1 VGSLIITGHSGR
13 DRWRVDA
20 TRERLPPGHQRQSL
34 KRNMSFQ
41 ARHRWVISK
50 LKWALD
56 IESEGFVEESL
67 RDGDNLEQLNT
78 LFKHEGPR
86 RLFFFYQ
93 VREVQNEHGEWG
105 STSSMMELYATNG
118 MHEPLRGR
126 AVWFLRKQG
135 SVDLDLSKT
144 QDGMLTF
151 GTIDGS
157 VLNSVENVMFKCYT
171 PFLETKSQWGKNTS
185 QQTKDFLSGTN
196 RFLKILQSSLK
207 TMTAGLELRKPDER
221 FDLDARSKLS
231 SNDWEMVAHFVELL
245 EDWCKE
251 TEVYLD
257 DNAGRQ
263 WETQDA
269 GPDTEL
275 EYWRRRMQRLTS
287 ITEQLKTKECKTVI
301 GVLSAVTKAN
311 QADMR
316 VDRQRLFGLLRR
328 WRQIDINITEAAN
341 EAKDNVKYLQTLE
354 KFIDPLYNGTPQV
367 VVDALP
373 ALLNSIKMIHTIAR
387 YYNTTERMTGLFM
400 KITNQM
406 ITNCKRHITDDGDL
420 ITEKL
425 WDADPE
431 QMLEK
436 LEGCLHL
443 NEAYQ
448 EQYRITKD
456 KLLTMPKGKQFDFSE
471 TQMFSKF
478 DLFCRR
484 IIKLIDMFSTVHQF
498 KSLASHRLE
507 GMDGLITTFHLI
519 IDEFRNKKHDLLDYH
534 NNKFD
539 RDYVEFNV
547 HIADL
552 EGSLQQFINQS
563 FENITSIEQSLAL
576 LKQFQTILQRESLK
590 NDLDSKFTVI
600 FHNYGLDLT
609 TVQEIY
615 EKYKHNPP
623 IPRNMPPVAGNIMW
637 SRHLLKRIEEPMRR
651 FESNPT
657 VLATKD
663 SRKIIKTYNKVA
675 RTLVAFEY
683 LWYEAWCRSVES
695 AKAGL
700 QATLIIRHPD
710 TKKLYVNFDPEILQ
724 LIREGKCLSRIG
736 IDIPESARIVLLQED
751 KFKGYYNDL
760 SYLLDEYERI
770 IGKMLPVTQKLMQPH
785 VADLDFKLRPGMI
798 TLTWTSMNID
808 AYKHHAI
815 AGMQKM
821 EQLIA
826 NVNDIIENRI
836 SKNLKLVTRTCLVN
850 LPLDKG
856 VALDEFVTMQER
868 HVKVHTAML
877 EAKNRE
883 IESAV
888 DNIIELIRAYDIS
901 PQLDSVSELEV
912 ATLHRHYNNMMYTAL
927 LNSAKNSL
935 NNLKAR
941 ICARAGSGFLFVE
954 RPFFEVDVQLAVPS
968 VRLSPSLDDIQRA
981 VNKGALAV
989 LRVTKSI
996 WEWGQAEVP
1005 DEERIPFFVR
1015 IGEDVEIVKVVL
1027 LLTGAL
1033 FGTRNQVHDYLLR
1046 FREYDWLWKDD
1057 MELAYR
1063 KFMMKKPAIE
1073 DFESELKRFMG
1084 VEADIEAIA
1093 PMHILGALSLNT
1105 KNIKLQLRNECRQ
1118 WKVQYSDKVHHQARE
1133 RMLALQE
1140 YIRKTTNSLAREV
1153 VDLESLRR
1161 IMRVLKEVRERESS
1175 IEMEIGP
1182 ILDMYA
1188 LLEMYLPGGIVDKEE
1203 MDKKSIIRSNWRKL
1217 SDFAEEVSDNLSAIQ
1232 GSFKKTLIQDVRDFK
1247 DDVRSFRQR
1256 YVQNGPGVPG
1266 INAREAVV
1274 RLKRFKDEYEILDR
1288 KREVFAGGE
1297 DLFAIRRTDYS
1308 DLAKTKK
1315 ELSLLS
1321 MLYSLYTDVGDS
1333 LKTYKGYVWAEVTE
1347 RVDAMSETVAAF
1359 EARCKKLPRSLRD
1372 WDAFSDLSQ
1381 QIEDFLN
1388 VLPLIQELSKDSIQ
1402 NRHWAEVMAATG
1414 TTFHVDPNELKLKT
1428 LLDANMLKVKEEI
1441 EEICDSADKQMQIN
1455 VKMIDV
1461 KGKWSVESFGFTE
1474 WKSKKVPVLKGY
1486 GQVIE
1491 DLDESQ
1497 LALQT
1502 MMSMRHVGPFKDKIA
1517 GMLGMLS
1524 DTADTLE
1531 LWIKV
1536 QLLWQSLES
1545 VFTGGDIMKQMPVE
1559 AKKFSKIDKDWAKV
1573 MAKAAETSNVVSCCA
1588 NELLKNQLPIMYAEL
1603 EKCQKALDGYLEQKR
1618 SKFPRFYFCSNSVLL
1633 QVLSRGSD
1641 PQAVQVYYE
1650 KLFDSVD
1657 RVIHDEKK
1665 KNDILELVNTSGVD
1679 EERIHLL
1686 KAVSATGN
1694 IEDWLGKLLSRMQE
1708 TMKDLAEQACED
1720 SMEME
1725 LRQFVDKYP
1734 AQFALL
1740 GVQVNWT
1747 AQCVEALERCRTS
1760 KSSMQDNNKAQL
1772 GILSELSSWTLDDLG
1787 TKMNRRKIETLI
1799 TIQVHQRDVFSELT
1813 KLYKERKV
1821 SSPTDFEWLKQA
1833 RFYFNPDVSDK
1844 LGDGAC
1850 IISICDVDFHYNH
1863 EYLGCKERLVIT
1875 PLTDRAYITLSQA
1888 LGMCLGG
1895 APAGPAG
1902 TGKTETVKDLG
1913 RALGLYVVVTNCTD
1927 NHSYTDMAKIF
1938 KGLCQAGLWGCFD
1951 EFNRI
1956 RLPVLSVVA
1965 QQVLAITNAKRT
1977 STRTFTFP
1985 GDSANI
1991 VMDPMVG
1998 YFITMNPGY
2007 QGRQELPEN
2016 LKVLFRSVSMMVP
2029 DREIII
2035 RVKLCSVGY
2044 SRFSELAKKFRVLYR
2059 LCEEQLSKQRHY
2071 DFGLRNILSVLRT
2084 AGKVKRDNVDQD
2096 EALLMMG
2103 TLRDMNLSKM
2113 VSQDTPLFLSLLADL
2128 FPGMEPPKG
2137 NAGGDELQSALV
2149 DTISMKGLVLHKPWL
2164 AKVQQLYDTYLVR
2177 HGIMLVGP
2185 AGGGKSA
2192 IISTL
2197 SSSLAKINHV
2207 PFKVISMNPKAIQA
2221 DEMFGETDLLSGEW
2235 MDGVFAMMWTKFNQR
2250 TNKFHSWVVC
2260 DGPVDAIWIENLN
2273 TVLDDN
2279 KLLTLANGDRIPMTD
2294 NVKLMFEVE
2303 DLNNA
2308 SPATVSRVGI
2318 IYVSQDDLDWWPYAQ
2333 AWIAKRPET
2342 EQAPLT
2348 QFFLTIVGTGG
2359 EGEGFAFIRTQ
2370 CEEVVNTTR
2379 IGIISGACA
2388 LLDALLNQA
2397 RLSVAPSDMELEIE
2411 RLFLYTMAWTLGGR
2425 LDNDDRERLDQ
2436 YLRSVSQEMPKVEA
2450 KGDTIYD
2457 FFVDPES
2464 ITWQKWQAPEWKY
2477 PSWQGDN
2484 LDFSNLLIPTLD
2496 STRSE
2501 YILARLHDQK
2511 YPSLMVG
2518 EGGTAKTVTA
2528 LMFFEKFDAGNRKL
2542 KKVNFSSATTGGM
2555 FQSSIEGELD
2565 KRGGKTYG
2573 PPNGKQMT
2581 VFLDDLNMPE
2591 VNEWSNQPTLE
2602 CVRQLV
2608 ATNSVCFLDKDK
2620 RGDLKYVEDL
2630 TYVAAANTPA
2640 GGKNDLPNRL
2650 KKLFFIFNMTVP
2662 TTASIDDIYGQ
2673 MLGGRFGQAS
2683 GAVEGV
2689 KGKKGSKK
2697 SSSSVNDAAKK
2708 LTSATI
2714 SLWAWVKKS
2723 FLPTP
2728 AKFFYIFNMRDLS
2741 RIFQGVLRCPTTL
2754 VSNQKYLLQLWHHE
2768 AERVFSD
2775 KLTDIADKNKFKK
2788 QLNEI
2793 TNKSFGSGTS
2803 ENIKVKDEF
2812 PLFVDFLREDEFD
2825 EDGILVTQ
2833 APRVYELGGGVAYIR
2848 PITQKFLTEHNEQKP
2863 SDRMELV
2870 LFDDAL
2876 KHMLRVSRIIGMDRG
2891 NALLVGVGGSGKRS
2905 STKLAAYIARQ
2916 DIFQITLTKSYN
2928 VSSLMEDMR
2937 ELFKVAGQQG
2947 KGITWVFTDG
2957 DIVSE
2962 EFLEYIN
2969 SILMTGEVAGLFPK
2983 DELNLMV
2990 ADLRASFAK
2999 ERPDSADNTENLV
3012 KYFVDVVRKNL
3023 HMVLCMSPMNPNFAE
3038 RARKF
3043 PGLINGTTIDF
3054 FLPWPKEAL
3063 VGVASGFISNFSE
3076 LECDEKTLKQLTE
3089 HMGTT
3094 HSTVVET
3101 CADYFQKMRRHV
3113 HQTPKAFLSYLA
3125 LYKSIYTKKLETVKT
3140 KESRVKLGLDKLLK
3154 GAADVEK
3161 MKVEL
3166 AAQEEVLKES
3176 DKECSAMLG
3185 TLQVSSL
3192 EAKKESEAVGLI
3204 RDSCEAESKTIEEEK
3219 KACQI
3224 DLDKAQPFLD
3234 EAERAVNSIKPAD
3247 LNELKKLPKPSDIIK
3262 LVFDCVS
3269 ILRMQPMA
3277 KVEKA
3282 PVTMGVG
3289 KDKET
3294 FMFLQNSYTII
3305 KAGMLTDANFL
3316 KSLFYFSQHE
3326 KDNMNEETME
3336 LLAPYLELEA
3346 FLPSVARNAS
3356 QAAEGLCSWVRAM
3369 SMYNHA
3375 SKVVKPK
3382 LESLAIASSK
3392 LDHANKE
3399 LAKATGRLDKC
3410 KAKLDALQQQFENKM
3425 AEKQAIEDNATK
3437 TRKKME
3443 MATQLIEGLSGERQR
3458 WKDDSKKFA
3467 DEIRRLVGDS
3477 ASASAFLSYC
3487 GPFNQPFRDM
3497 IVKGKV
3503 SMDLHKRSIPST
3515 EALNLKTF
3523 LVDQGMVG
3531 EWNVQGLPTDS
3542 LSIDNGVLVTQ
3553 ATRFPLLIDPQGQGI
3568 DWIMRREEDRMPSFG
3583 ATTLANPRLKDQIE
3597 QTLSEGQA
3605 LIITGLDEDLDPMLD
3620 PILEKH
3626 IVKKAR
3632 SLYISVGDK
3641 LCEYDPA
3648 FKMYL
3653 STRLP
3658 NPHFSPEIQARATV
3672 VDFTVTLLGLE
3683 EQLLGRVIKKEQQI
3697 LEDQLNEVLASVA
3710 SNTKALLL
3718 LDEQLLQRLTANKG
3732 NLLDDVELIEVLGET
3747 KKKSMEVNKKLVAAK
3762 ETKIAINEK
3771 REQYRAVATRASVL
3785 YFSVVDMSAVNNMY
3799 LTSLTQFIEIF
3810 NKSMDTSEKSSLSS
3824 KRVTNIIETMTYDV
3838 YRYMNRCMYGQDR
3851 LGYILAS
3858 ACKML
3863 VTAKVLAQNEIMIL
3877 LKGGAALDA
3886 ATTKPRPFEWI
3897 ETNTWLNVVNLSEE
3911 CPFFASL
3918 CDDMTRNEAQ
3928 WRHWCEENEP
3938 ERLDPPDIGARFSSE
3953 GHSRGSFLRLLL
3965 VRSVRPDRFILAALD
3980 FVRKLDEIEVK
3991 GSSTK
3996 LPALGPKYVDPQT
4009 DTMEEVFASTTWS
4022 SPVIFLLSAG
4032 SDPTE
4037 DVYAFARKQK
4047 TSVGTVSLGE
4057 GQEPYALKA
4066 ISSASVGGTWVLLQN
4081 CHLGLDFV
4089 NTLEDVLVRLKKADG
4104 NTNDA
4109 FRLFLTTEPHPAFP
4123 IGLLQC
4129 SMKVTNEPP
4138 AGLRAGML
4146 HNYSA
4151 FVDQEKLERV
4161 DTPQWRALLFGLCF
4175 LHSIIMERRKFGA
4188 LGWCI
4193 PYEFNASDLGACS
4206 TFLEKHLYSQQIS
4219 WPTLQYIVSE
4229 VQYGGKIT
4237 DDMDRRLFS
4246 TYAEAWLTPS
4256 TLAPNFTFNPSTI
4269 VGKMPKDFVYSIP
4282 DGMEIDIYRQY
4293 LSTYPEVDSPEIFGL
4308 HPNADMTYRT
4318 KEVNELL
4325 DTLLETQPKS
4335 ATAGEGGKTREEVV
4349 MEKAKELLDKL
4360 PSAYVPDV
4368 YTTQI
4373 KKLGGLD
4380 IPLNVFLFQEVQ
4392 RLQIIISIV
4401 RQTLSVLMQ
4410 AIRGEV
4416 VMTARLL
4423 ESMNAIFD
4431 ARVPPTWVCTPS
4443 GNELSWLSPNLGV
4456 WFGSLID
4463 RNGQLS
4469 EWLSKGRP
4477 SSFSITCFFNP
4488 QGFLT
4493 AMKQEVTRAHVAD
4506 RWSLDDVVLHTE
4518 VTEFA
4523 GSTNVKKA
4531 PSEGV
4536 YIHGLFLD
4544 GCSWNKQDNTV
4555 VESEPKK
4562 LFAAL
4567 PVLYVTAVTASQ
4579 KKGSSG
4585 EYGPYGPYCC
4595 PLYKYPR
4602 RTDLHLICIVE
4613 IPTREF
4619 RPQHWQLRGAALLC
4633 STE

>member
-1 VGSLIITGHSGR
+1 
-13 DRWRVDA
+13 
-20 TRERLPPGHQRQSL
+20 
-34 KRNMSFQ
+34 
-41 ARHRWVISK
+41 
-50 LKWALD
+50 
-56 IESEGFVEESL
+56 
-67 RDGDNLEQLNT
+67 
-78 LFKHEGPR
+78 
-86 RLFFFYQ
+86 
-93 VREVQNEHGEWG
+93 
-105 STSSMMELYATNG
+105 
-118 MHEPLRGR
+118 
-126 AVWFLRKQG
+126 
-135 SVDLDLSKT
+135 
-144 QDGMLTF
+144 
-151 GTIDGS
+151 
-157 VLNSVENVMFKCYT
+157 
-171 PFLETKSQWGKNTS
+171 
-185 QQTKDFLSGTN
+185 
-196 RFLKILQSSLK
+196 
-207 TMTAGLELRKPDER
+207 
-221 FDLDARSKLS
+221 
-231 SNDWEMVAHFVELL
+231 
-245 EDWCKE
+245 
-251 TEVYLD
+251 
-257 DNAGRQ
+257 
-263 WETQDA
+263 
-269 GPDTEL
+269 
-275 EYWRRRMQRLTS
+275 
-287 ITEQLKTKECKTVI
+287 
-301 GVLSAVTKAN
+301 
-311 QADMR
+311 
-316 VDRQRLFGLLRR
+316 
-328 WRQIDINITEAAN
+328 
-341 EAKDNVKYLQTLE
+341 
-354 KFIDPLYNGTPQV
+354 
-367 VVDALP
+367 
-373 ALLNSIKMIHTIAR
+373 
-387 YYNTTERMTGLFM
+387 
-400 KITNQM
+400 
-406 ITNCKRHITDDGDL
+406 
-420 ITEKL
+420 
-425 WDADPE
+425 
-431 QMLEK
+431 
-436 LEGCLHL
+436 
-443 NEAYQ
+443 
-448 EQYRITKD
+448 
-456 KLLTMPKGKQFDFSE
+456 
-471 TQMFSKF
+471 
-478 DLFCRR
+478 
-484 IIKLIDMFSTVHQF
+484 
-498 KSLASHRLE
+498 
-507 GMDGLITTFHLI
+507 
-519 IDEFRNKKHDLLDYH
+519 
-534 NNKFD
+534 
-539 RDYVEFNV
+539 
-547 HIADL
+547 
-552 EGSLQQFINQS
+552 
-563 FENITSIEQSLAL
+563 
-576 LKQFQTILQRESLK
+576 
-590 NDLDSKFTVI
+590 
-600 FHNYGLDLT
+600 
-609 TVQEIY
+609 
-615 EKYKHNPP
+615 
-623 IPRNMPPVAGNIMW
+623 
-637 SRHLLKRIEEPMRR
+637 
-651 FESNPT
+651 
-657 VLATKD
+657 
-663 SRKIIKTYNKVA
+663 
-675 RTLVAFEY
+675 
-683 LWYEAWCRSVES
+683 
-695 AKAGL
+695 
-700 QATLIIRHPD
+700 
-710 TKKLYVNFDPEILQ
+710 
-724 LIREGKCLSRIG
+724 
-736 IDIPESARIVLLQED
+736 
-751 KFKGYYNDL
+751 
-760 SYLLDEYERI
+760 
-770 IGKMLPVTQKLMQPH
+770 
-785 VADLDFKLRPGMI
+785 
-798 TLTWTSMNID
+798 MNID
-808 AYKHHAI
+808 AYKHHAM
-815 AGMQKM
+815 AGMQKL
-821 EQLIA
+821 EQLIS
-826 NVNDIIENRI
+826 NCNDIIDNRI
-836 SKNLKLVTRTCLVN
+836 SKNLKLVTRTGLVN
-850 LPLDKG
+850 LPKDKG
-856 VALDEFVTMQER
+856 VALDEFVTMQES
-868 HVKVHTAML
+868 HVKLHTTVL

-883 IESAV
+883 IEAAV
-888 DNIIELIRAYDIS
+888 ENIIELVRGYEIS
-901 PQLDSVSELEV
+901 PQLEPVSELEI

-935 NNLKAR
+935 FELKSR
-941 ICARAGSGFLFVE
+941 ICSRAGSGFLFVE

-1005 DEERIPFFVR
+1005 IEERMPFFLR

-1033 FGTRNQVHDYLLR
+1033 HGTRNQVHDYLLR

-1057 MELAYR
+1057 MELEYR
-1063 KFMMKKPAIE
+1063 KFMIKKPAIE
-1073 DFESELKRFMG
+1073 DFENELKRFMG
-1084 VEADIEAIA
+1084 VEDDIEGIA
-1093 PMHILGALSLNT
+1093 PMHVIGALSLNT

-1133 RMLALQE
+1133 KMLALQE
-1140 YIRKTTNSLAREV
+1140 YVRQTTNNLSREV
-1153 VDLESLRR
+1153 IDLESLRR
-1161 IMRVLKEVRERESS
+1161 VMNVLKEVRERESS

-1182 ILDMYA
+1182 ILDMYS
-1188 LLEMYLPGGIVDKEE
+1188 LLEMYLPGGVVDKEE
-1203 MDKKSIIRSNWRKL
+1203 MDKKSVIRSNWRKL

-1232 GSFKKTLIQDVRDFK
+1232 GSFKKTLIQDVRDFQ

-1256 YVQNGPGVPG
+1256 YVQYGPGVPG
-1266 INAREAVV
+1266 INAKEAVV

-1288 KREVFAGGE
+1288 KREVFGGGE

-1308 DLAKTKK
+1308 ELVKTKK
-1315 ELSLLS
+1315 ELGLLS
-1321 MLYSLYTDVGDS
+1321 MLYSLYSDVGEAMT
-1333 LKTYKGYVWAEVTE
+1333 TYKNYVWAQVTE
-1347 RVDAMSETVAAF
+1347 QVEQMSETVAIF
-1359 EARCKKLPRSLRD
+1359 DTRCRKLPRSLRD
-1372 WDAFSDLSQ
+1372 WEAYSDLSQ
-1381 QIEDFLN
+1381 QISDFLE
-1388 VLPLIQELSKDSIQ
+1388 VLPLLQELSKDSIQ
-1402 NRHWAEVMAATG
+1402 NRHWSEVMAATG

-1428 LLDANMLKVKEEI
+1428 LLDANMLTVKEEI
-1441 EEICDSADKQMQIN
+1441 EEICDSADKQMQISI
-1455 VKMIDV
+1455 KMVDV
-1461 KGKWSVESFGFTE
+1461 KGKWAIAAFEFME
-1474 WKSKKVPVLKGY
+1474 WKTKKVPVLKGY

-1502 MMSMRHVGPFKDKIA
+1502 MMSMRHVGPFREKIA
-1517 GMLGMLS
+1517 GLLSMLS

-1559 AKKFSKIDKDWAKV
+1559 AKKFAKIDKDWAKV
-1573 MAKAAETSNVVSCCA
+1573 MAKSAETSNVVACCA

-1618 SKFPRFYFCSNSVLL
+1618 SIFPRFYFVSNSVLL
-1633 QVLSRGSD
+1633 QILSRGSD
-1641 PQAVQVYYE
+1641 PQAIQVYYE
-1650 KLFDSVD
+1650 KLFDSVS
-1657 RVIHDEKK
+1657 RVVHDEKK
-1665 KNDILELVNTSGVD
+1665 KNDIIELVNASGAD
-1679 EERIHLL
+1679 EECIKLV
-1686 KAVSATGN
+1686 KSVSATGN
-1694 IEDWLGKLLSRMQE
+1694 IEDWLRKLLGVMQI
-1708 TMKDLAEQACED
+1708 TMKDLAELSCDD

-1725 LRQFVDKYP
+1725 LKEFVDKYP

-1740 GVQVNWT
+1740 GIQVNWT
-1747 AQCVEALERCRTS
+1747 AQCIEALDKCRTS
-1760 KSSMQDNNKAQL
+1760 KTAMQDNNKAQL
-1772 GILSELSSWTLDDLG
+1772 AVLSELSSWTLGDLG

-1799 TIQVHQRDVFSELT
+1799 TIQVHQRDVFADLT

-1821 SSPTDFEWLKQA
+1821 SSASDFEWLKQA
-1833 RFYFNPDVSDK
+1833 RFYYNPDANDK
-1844 LGDGAC
+1844 LGEGAC
-1850 IISICDVDFHYNH
+1850 IISICDVDFQYNH

-1927 NHSYTDMAKIF
+1927 NHSYTDCAKIF

-1977 STRTFTFP
+1977 STTTFTFP
-1985 GDSANI
+1985 GDASNI
-1991 VMDPMVG
+1991 EMDPIVG

-2016 LKVLFRSVSMMVP
+2016 LKVLFRSVAMMVP

-2084 AGKVKRDNVDQD
+2084 AGKVKRDNVDKD

-2128 FPGMEPPKG
+2128 FPGMEPPAG
-2137 NAGGDELQSALV
+2137 NAGGVELQNALSSTV
-2149 DTISMKGLVLHKPWL
+2149 ESKGLILHKPWL

-2185 AGGGKSA
+2185 AGGGKST
-2192 IISTL
+2192 IIGTL
-2197 SSSLAKINHV
+2197 ANALSKVKGV

-2221 DEMFGETDLLSGEW
+2221 DEMFGETDQLSGEW
-2235 MDGVFAMMWTKFNQR
+2235 MDGVFAMMWGKSNQR
-2250 TNKFHSWVVC
+2250 TNKFHSWIVC

-2303 DLNNA
+2303 NLNNA

-2318 IYVSQDDLDWWPYAQ
+2318 IYVSREDLDWLPYAQ

-2342 EQAPLT
+2342 EQACLT
-2348 QFFLTIVGTGG
+2348 QFFMTIVGSDGN
-2359 EGEGFAFIRTQ
+2359 EGAGFAFVRTQ
-2370 CEEVVNTTR
+2370 CEEVVKTSR
-2379 IGIISGACA
+2379 VSVIAGACA
-2388 LLDALLNQA
+2388 LLGALLDKSN
-2397 RLSVAPSDMELEIE
+2397 LSIAPSDLELEVE
-2411 RLFLYTMAWTLGGR
+2411 RLFLYTMAWSVGGR
-2425 LDNDDRERLDQ
+2425 LDIDDRERFDQ
-2436 YLRSVSQEMPKVEA
+2436 YLRSVSEEMPKA
-2450 KGDTIYD
+2450 TDKGETVYD

-2464 ITWQKWQAPEWKY
+2464 ITWQKWSAPSWKY
-2477 PSWQGDN
+2477 PSWQGDE
-2484 LDFSNLLIPTLD
+2484 LDFCNLLIPTLD
-2496 STRSE
+2496 SSRSE
-2501 YILARLHDQK
+2501 YIISHLHAQK

-2528 LMFFEKFDAGNRKL
+2528 LMFFDKFDSETRQL
-2542 KKVNFSSATTGGM
+2542 KKINFSSATTGGM
-2555 FQSSIEGELD
+2555 FQGSIEGELD

-2581 VFLDDLNMPE
+2581 VFLDDMNMPE
-2591 VNEWSNQPTLE
+2591 VNEWGNQPTLE

-2608 ATNSVCFLDKDK
+2608 ADNSVCFLDKDK
-2620 RGDLKYVEDL
+2620 RGDLKFVEDL
-2630 TYVAAANTPA
+2630 TYVAAANTPS

-2650 KKLFFIFNMTVP
+2650 KQLFFIFNMTIP
-2662 TTASIDDIYGQ
+2662 TMSSVDDIYGQ
-2673 MLGGRFGQAS
+2673 MLGGRFGAS
-2683 GAVEGV
+2683 PVASKSE
-2689 KGKKGSKK
+2689 KGKGKGKAKKSKGSAGIRE
-2697 SSSSVNDAAKK
+2697 SAKK
-2708 LTSATI
+2708 LTGATI
-2714 SLWAWVKKS
+2714 ALWTWVKS
-2723 FLPTP
+2723 NFLPTP
-2728 AKFFYIFNMRDLS
+2728 ANFFYIFNMRDLS
-2741 RIFQGVLRCPTTL
+2741 RVFQGILRVPRQ
-2754 VSNQKYLLQLWHHE
+2754 VISSEKMLLQLWHHE

-2775 KLTDIADKNKFKK
+2775 KLTGINDKKKFMKE
-2788 QLNEI
+2788 LNAI
-2793 TNKSFGSGTS
+2793 TNKNFGNGTAD
-2803 ENIKVKDEF
+2803 NIKVKDEY
-2812 PLFVDFLREDEFD
+2812 PLFVDFLREDEYD
-2825 EDGILVTQ
+2825 EDGILINE
-2833 APRVYELGGGVAYIR
+2833 APRVYEHGGRLSDVR
-2848 PITQKFLTEHNEQKP
+2848 PIAQMFLANHNEDKP
-2863 SDRMELV
+2863 SERMELV

-2876 KHMLRVSRIIGMDRG
+2876 RHILRVSRIIGMDRG

-2916 DIFQITLTKSYN
+2916 HIFQISLTKSYN
-2928 VSSLMEDMR
+2928 VASLLEDTR
-2937 ELFKVAGQQG
+2937 ELFKIAGQQG
-2947 KGITWVFTDG
+2947 RGVTWIFTDG
-2957 DIVSE
+2957 DIVTE
-2962 EFLEYIN
+2962 DFLEYIN

-2999 ERPDSADNTENLV
+2999 ERPGMNDNTENLV

-3023 HMVLCMSPMNPNFAE
+3023 HLVLCMSPMNPNFAE

-3054 FLPWPKEAL
+3054 FLAWPKEAL
-3063 VGVASGFISNFSE
+3063 VGVADGFISSFSSI
-3076 LECDEKTLKQLTE
+3076 ECDKNVLQQLTE
-3089 HMGTT
+3089 HMGAT

-3101 CADYFQKMRRHV
+3101 CGDYFQKMRRHV
-3113 HQTPKAFLSYLA
+3113 HQTPKAFLSYLT
-3125 LYKSIYTKKLETVKT
+3125 LYKNIYSKKLELVKT

-3219 KACQI
+3219 KACQA

-3282 PVTMGVG
+3282 PVTMGIG

-3305 KAGMLTDANFL
+3305 KAGMLTDAHFL

-3336 LLAPYLELEA
+3336 LIAPYLELES

-3369 SMYNHA
+3369 SMYHHA

-3399 LAKATGRLDKC
+3399 LAIASGRLDKC
-3410 KAKLDALQQQFENKM
+3410 KAKLDALQAQFESKM
-3425 AEKQAIEDNATK
+3425 AEKQAIEDNANK
-3437 TRKKME
+3437 TRRKME

-3458 WKDDSKKFA
+3458 WKEDSKKFA
-3467 DEIRRLVGDS
+3467 DEIMRLVGDC

-3487 GPFNQPFRDM
+3487 GPFNQAFRDM

-3503 SMDLHKRSIPST
+3503 SMDLHKRSIPAT
-3515 EALNLKTF
+3515 ESLNLQSF

-3531 EWNVQGLPTDS
+3531 EWNVQGLPTDP

-3553 ATRFPLLIDPQGQGI
+3553 ATRYPLLVDPQGQGL
-3568 DWIMRREEDRMPSFG
+3568 DWILRREADNMPAFG
-3583 ATTLANPRLKDQIE
+3583 ATTLTNPRLRDQIE

-3605 LIITGLDEDLDPMLD
+3605 LIITGIEEEVDPMLD

-3626 IVKKAR
+3626 VIKKAR
-3632 SLYISVGDK
+3632 SLYITVGDK
-3641 LCEYDPA
+3641 MCEYDEA
-3648 FKMYL
+3648 FMLYL
-3653 STRLP
+3653 TTRLP

-3672 VDFTVTLLGLE
+3672 VDFTVTVLGLE

-3710 SNTKALLL
+3710 SNTKALLV
-3718 LDEQLLQRLTANKG
+3718 LDEQLLQRLTENKG

-3747 KKKSMEVNKKLVAAK
+3747 KKKATEVNKKLIAAQ

-3799 LTSLTQFIEIF
+3799 LTSLTQFIGIF
-3810 NKSMDTSEKSSLSS
+3810 KRSMDTAEKASLSS
-3824 KRVTNIIETMTYDV
+3824 KRVTNIVETLTYDT

-3851 LGYILAS
+3851 LAYILVS
-3858 ACKML
+3858 SCKML
-3863 VTAKVLAQNEIMIL
+3863 VTASVLGQNEVMTL

-3886 ATTKPRPFEWI
+3886 ATTKPKPFDWLD
-3897 ETNTWLNVVNLSEE
+3897 TNIWLNVVNLSEE
-3911 CPFFASL
+3911 CPFFHSL
-3918 CDDMTRNEAQ
+3918 CDDMTRSEAQ
-3928 WRHWCEENEP
+3928 WRRWWEENEP
-3938 ERLDPPDIGARFSSE
+3938 EKMDPPDVSARFASE
-3953 GHSRGSFLRLLL
+3953 GHARGLFLKLLL
-3965 VRSVRPDRFILAALD
+3965 IRSLRPDRFILAALD
-3980 FVRKLDEIEVK
+3980 FVRELEEIEVK

-3996 LPALGPKYVDPQT
+3996 LPALGPRYVDAQT
-4009 DTMEEVFASTTWS
+4009 DTMEEVFASTEWS

-4047 TSVGTVSLGE
+4047 TTVTTVSLGE

-4089 NTLEDVLVRLKKADG
+4089 MTLEDVLTKLKKTDG
-4104 NTNDA
+4104 NTNEA
-4109 FRLFLTTEPHPAFP
+4109 FRLFLTSEPHPQFP

-4161 DTPQWRALLFGLCF
+4161 DTPQWRALLFSLCF

-4193 PYEFNASDLGACS
+4193 PYEFNSSDLGACA

-4237 DDMDRRLFS
+4237 DDMDRRMFK
-4246 TYAEAWLTPS
+4246 TYTETWLTPS
-4256 TLAPNFTFNPSTI
+4256 TLAPNFTFNPSTM
-4269 VGKMPKDFVYSIP
+4269 VGKIPKDFVYSIP

-4318 KEVNELL
+4318 KEVTELL

-4335 ATAGEGGKTREEVV
+4335 AVGGEGGKTREQLV

-4360 PSAYVPDV
+4360 PSAYVQDAYV
-4368 YTTQI
+4368 NQI
-4373 KKLGGLD
+4373 NKLGGLD

-4392 RLQIIISIV
+4392 RLQVVISIV
-4401 RQTLSVLMQ
+4401 RLTLSVLMQ

-4416 VMTARLL
+4416 VMTARLMD
-4423 ESMNAIFD
+4423 SMNALFD
-4431 ARVPPTWVCTPS
+4431 ARVPPSWVSSAS
-4443 GNELSWLSPNLGV
+4443 GNEISWLSPNLGV
-4456 WFGSLID
+4456 WFGNLIE
-4463 RNGQLS
+4463 RNEQLS
-4469 EWLSKGRP
+4469 SWLSKGSP
-4477 SSFSITCFFNP
+4477 TSFSITAFFNP

-4493 AMKQEVTRAHVAD
+4493 AMKQEVTRAHLND
-4506 RWSLDDVVLHTE
+4506 RWSLDDVLLHTE
-4518 VTEFA
+4518 VTEFTGKA
-4523 GSTNVKKA
+4523 NVKKS
-4531 PSEGV
+4531 PQEGV
-4536 YIHGLFLD
+4536 YVYGLFLD
-4544 GCSWNKQDNTV
+4544 GCAWSKQDNSL
-4555 VESEPKK
+4555 VESDPKK
-4562 LFAAL
+4562 LFSPL
-4567 PVLYVTAVTASQ
+4567 PVLYITAVTSNQ
-4579 KKGSSG
+4579 KRGSSG
-4585 EYGPYGPYCC
+4585 EYGPYGAYSC

-4602 RTDLHLICIVE
+4602 RTDLHLICVVDL
-4613 IPTREF
+4613 PTREA
-4619 RPQHWQLRGAALLC
+4619 RPQHWELRGAALLC
-4633 STE
+4633 SMD

>member
-1 VGSLIITGHSGR
+1 MI
-13 DRWRVDA
+13 
-20 TRERLPPGHQRQSL
+20 
-34 KRNMSFQ
+34 
-41 ARHRWVISK
+41 
-50 LKWALD
+50 
-56 IESEGFVEESL
+56 
-67 RDGDNLEQLNT
+67 
-78 LFKHEGPR
+78 
-86 RLFFFYQ
+86 
-93 VREVQNEHGEWG
+93 
-105 STSSMMELYATNG
+105 
-118 MHEPLRGR
+118 
-126 AVWFLRKQG
+126 
-135 SVDLDLSKT
+135 
-144 QDGMLTF
+144 
-151 GTIDGS
+151 
-157 VLNSVENVMFKCYT
+157 
-171 PFLETKSQWGKNTS
+171 
-185 QQTKDFLSGTN
+185 
-196 RFLKILQSSLK
+196 
-207 TMTAGLELRKPDER
+207 
-221 FDLDARSKLS
+221 
-231 SNDWEMVAHFVELL
+231 AHFVDLL
-245 EDWCKE
+245 EDWCRD
-251 TEVYLD
+251 TEKYLD

-269 GPDTEL
+269 GPGTEL

-311 QADMR
+311 NAEMR

-354 KFIDPLYNGTPQV
+354 KFIDPLYNGTPQT

-406 ITNCKRHITDDGDL
+406 ITNCRRHITNEGE
-420 ITEKL
+420 IISEKL
-425 WDADPE
+425 WDSDPE
-431 QMLEK
+431 SMLEK
-436 LEGCLHL
+436 LESCLHL

-484 IIKLIDMFSTVHQF
+484 VIKLIDMFSTIHQF
-498 KSLASHRLE
+498 KSLGSHKLE
-507 GMDGLITTFHLI
+507 GMEGLISTFHGI
-519 IDEFRNKKHDLLDYH
+519 IDEFKGKRHDLLDYH

-547 HIADL
+547 HISDL

-590 NDLDSKFTVI
+590 NDLDGKFTVI

-700 QATLIIRHPD
+700 QATLIIRHPE

-724 LIREGKCLSRIG
+724 LIREAKCLSRIG
-736 IDIPESARIVLLQED
+736 IDIPESAKIVLLQED

-760 SYLLDEYERI
+760 AYLLEEYERI
-770 IGKMLPVTQKLMQPH
+770 VSKILPVMKVLLQPH

-808 AYKHHAI
+808 AYKHHAMQ
-815 AGMQKM
+815 GMQKL
-821 EQLIA
+821 EQLIL
-826 NVNDIIENRI
+826 NLNDIIDNRI
-836 SKNLKLVTRTCLVN
+836 SKNLKLVTRTVLVE
-850 LPLDKG
+850 LPRDKG
-856 VALDEFVTMQER
+856 VALDEFVVMQEK
-868 HVKVHTAML
+868 HVKKHTTIL

-883 IESAV
+883 VETAV
-888 DNIIELIRAYDIS
+888 DNIIELVRNYTIAK
-901 PQLDSVSELEV
+901 QLEPVSELEI
-912 ATLHRHYNNMMYTAL
+912 AKLHRHYNNMMYTAL

-935 NNLKAR
+935 SELKKR
-941 ICARAGSGFLFVE
+941 ICSRAGSGFLFVE

-1005 DEERIPFFVR
+1005 ENERMPFFVR

-1033 FGTRNQVHDYLLR
+1033 FGTRNQVHDYLIR

-1063 KFMMKKPAIE
+1063 KFMLKKPAIE

-1084 VEADIEAIA
+1084 VEADIEAVA
-1093 PMHILGALSLNT
+1093 PMHVIGALSLNT

-1118 WKVQYSDKVHHQARE
+1118 WKVQYSDKVHQQAKE
-1133 RMLALQE
+1133 QMLALQE
-1140 YIRKTTNSLAREV
+1140 YIRKTTNSLARDV
-1153 VDLESLRR
+1153 VDLESLRFV
-1161 IMRVLKEVRERESS
+1161 MNVLKEVRERESS
-1175 IEMEIGP
+1175 IELEIGP
-1182 ILDMYA
+1182 ILDMYG

-1203 MDKKSIIRSNWRKL
+1203 MDQKSVIRSNWRKL
-1217 SDFAEEVSDNLSAIQ
+1217 SDYAEEISDTLSSIQ
-1232 GSFKKTLIQDVRDFK
+1232 GNFKKTLIADVRDFT

-1256 YVQNGPGVPG
+1256 YVQYGPGVPG
-1266 INAREAVV
+1266 INAKEAVV
-1274 RLKRFKDEYEILDR
+1274 RLKRFKDEYEILER
-1288 KREVFAGGE
+1288 KREVYAGGE

-1308 DLAKTKK
+1308 ELTKTKK
-1315 ELSLLS
+1315 ELGLLTL
-1321 MLYSLYTDVGDS
+1321 LYSLYTEVGNS
-1333 LKTYKGYVWAEVTE
+1333 MTEYNGYVWNEVTE
-1347 RVDAMSETVAAF
+1347 RIEGMSEAVSAYDM
-1359 EARCKKLPRSLRD
+1359 RCRKLPRSLRD
-1372 WDAFSDLSQ
+1372 WDAYTDLSER
-1381 QIEDFLN
+1381 ISNFLE
-1388 VLPLIQELSKDSIQ
+1388 VLPLLQELSKDSIQ
-1402 NRHWAEVMAATG
+1402 NRHWQEVMAATG

-1428 LLDANMLKVKEEI
+1428 LLDANILGVKEDI
-1441 EEICDSADKQMQIN
+1441 EEICDGADKQMQIN

-1461 KGKWSVESFGFTE
+1461 KGKWATDSFHFQE
-1474 WKSKKVPVLKGY
+1474 WKNKKVPLLKGY

-1502 MMSMRHVGPFKDKIA
+1502 MLSMRHVGPFKEKITL
-1517 GMLGMLS
+1517 MLSMLS

-1559 AKKFSKIDKDWAKV
+1559 AKKFAKIDKDWSKV
-1573 MAKAAETSNVVSCCA
+1573 MDKAAETHNVVNCCA

-1618 SKFPRFYFCSNSVLL
+1618 SKFPRFYFVSNSVLL
-1633 QVLSRGSD
+1633 QILSRGSD
-1641 PQAVQVYYE
+1641 PQAVQIYYE
-1650 KLFDSVD
+1650 KLFDSVN
-1657 RVIHDEKK
+1657 RVIHDGKK
-1665 KNDILELVNTSGVD
+1665 KSDIVKLVNSNGND
-1679 EERIHLL
+1679 EEVIALL
-1686 KAVSATGN
+1686 KPVVTSGN
-1694 IEDWLGKLLSRMQE
+1694 IEDWLSKLLSSMQV
-1708 TMKDLAEQACED
+1708 TMKDIAENACDENLED
-1720 SMEME
+1720 ME
-1725 LRQFVDKYP
+1725 LRTFVDKYP

-1740 GVQVNWT
+1740 GIQVNWT
-1747 AQCVEALERCRTS
+1747 LQCTEALEKCRTS
-1760 KSSMQDNNKAQL
+1760 KNAMQDNNKEQL
-1772 GILSELSSWTLDDLG
+1772 SILTELSSWTLGDLG
-1787 TKMNRRKIETLI
+1787 TKMNRKKIETLI
-1799 TIQVHQRDVFSELT
+1799 TIQVHQRDVFADLT
-1813 KLYKERKV
+1813 RLYKERKV
-1821 SSPTDFEWLKQA
+1821 SSANDFEWLKQA
-1833 RFYFNPDVSDK
+1833 RFYFYPDTASDK
-1844 LGDGAC
+1844 LGEGA
-1850 IISICDVDFHYNH
+1850 ITISICDVDFNYNH

-1927 NHSYTDMAKIF
+1927 NHSYMDMAKIF

-1956 RLPVLSVVA
+1956 RLPTLSVVA

-1977 STRTFTFP
+1977 SNTKFAFP
-1985 GDSANI
+1985 GDASNI
-1991 VMDPMVG
+1991 EMDPIVG

-2016 LKVLFRSVSMMVP
+2016 LKVLFRSVAMMVP

-2035 RVKLCSVGY
+2035 RVKLCAVGY

-2084 AGKVKRDNVDQD
+2084 AGKVKRDNVDKD

-2128 FPGMEPPKG
+2128 FPGMEPPAG
-2137 NAGGDELQSALV
+2137 SAGGKELKDAIETTVNKSGFIMHA
-2149 DTISMKGLVLHKPWL
+2149 PWL
-2164 AKVQQLYDTYLVR
+2164 QKVQQLYDTYLVR

-2197 SSSLAKINHV
+2197 SKSLSSIQGF
-2207 PFKVISMNPKAIQA
+2207 PFKIVSMNPKAINA
-2221 DEMFGETDLLSGEW
+2221 DEMFGETDQLSGEW
-2235 MDGVFAMMWTKFNQR
+2235 MDGVFAMMWSKSNQR
-2250 TNKFHSWVVC
+2250 TNKFHTWIVC

-2303 DLNNA
+2303 NLNNA

-2318 IYVSQDDLDWWPYAQ
+2318 IYVSDTDLDWWPYAQ
-2333 AWIAKRPET
+2333 AWIKKRPET
-2342 EQAPLT
+2342 EQAALV
-2348 QFFLTIVGTGG
+2348 QFFMSIIGG
-2359 EGEGFAFIRTQ
+2359 PGQATDAEGAAFAFIRTK
-2370 CEEVVNTTR
+2370 CEEVVKTTR
-2379 IGIISGACA
+2379 ISIIAGCCA
-2388 LLDALLNQA
+2388 LLGALLDNA
-2397 RLSVAPSDMELEIE
+2397 NLSISPSDLEQEVE
-2411 RLFLYTMAWTLGGR
+2411 RLFLYSLTWSVGGR
-2425 LDNDDRERLDQ
+2425 LDIDDRVKWDA
-2436 YLRSVSQEMPKVEA
+2436 YLRTVSNEMPKPEG
-2450 KGDTIYD
+2450 KGKDSPTIYD
-2457 FFVDPES
+2457 YFVDRES
-2464 ITWQKWQAPEWKY
+2464 ITWSRWSAPEWKY
-2477 PSWQGDN
+2477 PTWQGDS

-2501 YILARLHDQK
+2501 FILNHLHNKK
-2511 YPSLMVG
+2511 YPTLMIG
-2518 EGGTAKTVTA
+2518 EAGTAKTVTA
-2528 LMFFEKFDAGNRKL
+2528 LMFFEKFDAEKRKL
-2542 KKVNFSSATTGGM
+2542 KKMNFSSATTGGM

-2565 KRGGKTYG
+2565 KRGGKTFG
-2573 PPNGKQMT
+2573 PPNGKLMT

-2591 VNEWSNQPTLE
+2591 VNEWGDQPTLE
-2602 CVRQLV
+2602 CVRQIV
-2608 ATNSVCFLDKDK
+2608 ATNTVCFLDKDK
-2620 RGDLKYVEDL
+2620 RGDLKNVEDL
-2630 TYVAAANTPA
+2630 TFVAAANNPA
-2640 GGKNDLPNRL
+2640 GGKNDLPSRL
-2650 KKLFFIFNMTVP
+2650 KQLFFIFNMTVP

-2673 MLGGRFGQAS
+2673 MLNGRFGS
-2683 GAVEGV
+2683 AVKAEPE
-2689 KGKKGSKK
+2689 KGKKKAKK
-2697 SSSSVNDAAKK
+2697 IGNLKDSAKK
-2708 LTSATI
+2708 LTGATI
-2714 SLWAWVKKS
+2714 ALWQWVKKH

-2728 AKFFYIFNMRDLS
+2728 SKFFYVFNMRDLS
-2741 RIFQGVLRCPTTL
+2741 RVFQGVLRSPRSTIANEK
-2754 VSNQKYLLQLWHHE
+2754 VLLQLWRHE
-2768 AERVFSD
+2768 CERVFSD
-2775 KLTDIADKNKFKK
+2775 KLTDVVDKKRFSKQIDDVMNKAY
-2788 QLNEI
+2788 
-2793 TNKSFGSGTS
+2793 GSGTS
-2803 ENIKVKDEF
+2803 SNIQSKDEY
-2812 PLFVDFLREDEFD
+2812 PLFVDFLREDEYD
-2825 EDGILVTQ
+2825 EDGILISE
-2833 APRVYELGGGVAYIR
+2833 APRIYERAGRLQDVR
-2848 PITQKFLTEHNEQKP
+2848 PIAQMFLANHNEERP
-2863 SDRMELV
+2863 AERMDLI

-2876 KHMLRVSRIIGMDRG
+2876 RHMLRVSRIIGSDRG
-2891 NALLVGVGGSGKRS
+2891 NALLIGVGGSGKRS

-2916 DIFQITLTKSYN
+2916 RTFQITLTKAYN

-2937 ELFKVAGQQG
+2937 ELYKTAGQQG
-2947 KGITWVFTDG
+2947 KGITWIFTDT
-2957 DIVSE
+2957 DIINE

-2969 SILMTGEVAGLFPK
+2969 SLLMTGEVAGLFPK
-2983 DELNLMV
+2983 DEMNLMV
-2990 ADLRASFAK
+2990 ADLRAEFAR
-2999 ERPDSADNTENLV
+2999 ERPDALDNTENLV

-3023 HMVLCMSPMNPNFAE
+3023 HIVLCMSPMNPNFAE

-3054 FLPWPKEAL
+3054 FLAWPKEAL
-3063 VGVASGFISNFSE
+3063 VGVANGYIQSFDK
-3076 LECDEKTLKQLTE
+3076 LECDKSVLGELTE

-3094 HSTVVET
+3094 HATIVET
-3101 CADYFQKMRRHV
+3101 CDSYFQKMRRHV

-3125 LYKSIYTKKLETVKT
+3125 LYKKMYTEKIDEVKT

-3154 GAADVEK
+3154 GAADVEE

-3166 AAQEEVLKES
+3166 AKQEEVLKAS

-3204 RDSCEAESKTIEEEK
+3204 RDSCENESKVIATEK
-3219 KACQI
+3219 EACQA

-3234 EAERAVNSIKPAD
+3234 EAEKAVNSIKPAD

-3282 PVTMGVG
+3282 PVTMGIG

-3305 KAGMLTDANFL
+3305 KAGMLTDAHFL
-3316 KSLFYFSQHE
+3316 KSLFYFSQYE

-3336 LLAPYLELEA
+3336 LLSPYLELES

-3356 QAAEGLCSWVRAM
+3356 RAAEGLCSWVRAM
-3369 SMYNHA
+3369 AMYHHA

-3382 LESLAIASSK
+3382 LEKLALASAK
-3392 LDHANKE
+3392 LDAANRE
-3399 LAKATGRLDKC
+3399 LEKATQRLDKC
-3410 KAKLDALQQQFENKM
+3410 KAKLDALQAQFESKM
-3425 AEKQAIEDNATK
+3425 AEKQAIEDNANK
-3437 TRKKME
+3437 TRRKME
-3443 MATQLIEGLSGERQR
+3443 MATQLIDGLSGERQR
-3458 WKDDSKKFA
+3458 WKEDSKKFA
-3467 DEIRRLVGDS
+3467 DEIKRLVGDC
-3477 ASASAFLSYC
+3477 ASASAFVSYC
-3487 GPFNQPFRDM
+3487 GPFNQSYRDM
-3497 IVKGKV
+3497 IIKGRV
-3503 SMDLHKRSIPST
+3503 GNDLHKRKIPST
-3515 EALNLKTF
+3515 ENIDLKDF
-3523 LVDQGMVG
+3523 LADQGMMG
-3531 EWNVQGLPTDS
+3531 EWNVQGLPTDP
-3542 LSIDNGVLVTQ
+3542 LSIDNGILVTQ
-3553 ATRFPLLIDPQGQGI
+3553 ATRYPLLIDPQGQGV
-3568 DWIMRREEDRMPSFG
+3568 DWILRKEVDRMPLFG
-3583 ATTLANPRLKDQIE
+3583 STTLDHNRLKDQIE
-3597 QTLSEGQA
+3597 QCLSDGMA
-3605 LIITGLDEDLDPMLD
+3605 LIITGIVEEIDPMLE
-3620 PILEKH
+3620 PIMEKH
-3626 IVKKAR
+3626 IIKKAR
-3632 SLYISVGDK
+3632 SMYIEVGDK
-3641 LCEYDPA
+3641 LCEYDPK
-3648 FKMYL
+3648 FSMYL
-3653 STRLP
+3653 TTRLP
-3658 NPHFSPEIQARATV
+3658 NPHFSPEIQARITV

-3683 EQLLGRVIKKEQQI
+3683 EQLLGRVIKKEQRI
-3697 LEDQLNEVLASVA
+3697 LEDQLNEVLSSVA
-3710 SNTKALLL
+3710 ENTKSLLL
-3718 LDEQLLQRLTANKG
+3718 LDQQLLSRLTANKG
-3732 NLLDDVELIEVLGET
+3732 NLLDDVELIEVLNET
-3747 KKKSMEVNKKLVAAK
+3747 KSKATEVKQKLVAAQ
-3762 ETKIAINEK
+3762 ETKVAINEK

-3810 NKSMDTSEKSSLSS
+3810 NKSMDTSEKANLAS

-3838 YRYMNRCMYGQDR
+3838 YKYMNRAMYGVDR
-3851 LGYILAS
+3851 LAYILIS
-3858 ACKML
+3858 VCKML
-3863 VTAKVLAQNEIMIL
+3863 VTANVLDQSEVMLL

-3886 ATTKPRPFEWI
+3886 GTSKPKPFDWL
-3897 ETNTWLNVVNLSEE
+3897 ETSVWLNIVNLSQESS
-3911 CPFFASL
+3911 FFTSL
-3918 CDDMTRNEAQ
+3918 SDDMVRGETQ
-3928 WRHWCEENEP
+3928 WRRWWEENAAETVSPP
-3938 ERLDPPDIGARFSSE
+3938 EIGARFPTE
-3953 GHSRGSFLRLLL
+3953 GQARGAFLKLLL
-3965 VRSVRPDRFILAALD
+3965 IRSLRPDRFILAALE
-3980 FVRKLDEIEVK
+3980 FVRGLEEIEVK

-4009 DTMEEVFASTTWS
+4009 DTIDEIFPLTNSV

-4037 DVYAFARKQK
+4037 DVYALSRKLK

-4066 ISSASVGGTWVLLQN
+4066 ISTAFVGGTWVLLQN
-4081 CHLGLDFV
+4081 CHLGLSFV
-4089 NTLEDVLVRLKKADG
+4089 NTLEDLLAKMRKTGSNNGESG
-4104 NTNDA
+4104 NEAVNS
-4109 FRLFLTTEPHPAFP
+4109 FRLFLTTEPHPQFP
-4123 IGLLQC
+4123 LGLLQC

-4161 DTPQWRALLFGLCF
+4161 DTPQWRTLLFGLCF

-4193 PYEFNASDLGACS
+4193 PYEFNASDLGACA

-4219 WPTLQYIVSE
+4219 WPTMQYIVSE

-4237 DDMDRRLFS
+4237 DDLDRRLFS

-4256 TLAPNFTFNPSTI
+4256 TLAPNFNFNPVNM
-4269 VGKMPKDFVYSIP
+4269 VGNMPKDFTYSIP

-4293 LSTYPEVDSPEIFGL
+4293 LSTFPEVDSPEIFGL
-4308 HPNADMTYRT
+4308 HPNADMTYRM
-4318 KEVNELL
+4318 KEVRELL
-4325 DTLLETQPKS
+4325 DTLLETQPKTS
-4335 ATAGEGGKTREEVV
+4335 SGGSGKTREEVV
-4349 MEKAKELLDKL
+4349 IEKAKELLEKL
-4360 PSAYVPDV
+4360 PTGYITDV
-4368 YTTQI
+4368 YTGQI
-4373 KKLGGLD
+4373 QKLGGLD
-4380 IPLNVFLFQEVQ
+4380 VPLNVFLFQEVQ
-4392 RLQIIISIV
+4392 RLQVVIQIV
-4401 RQTLSVLMQ
+4401 RDTLTILMQ

-4416 VMTARLL
+4416 VMTSRLM
-4423 ESMNAIFD
+4423 ESMNAMYD
-4431 ARVPPTWVCTPS
+4431 ARVPPSWVLTPS

-4456 WFGSLID
+4456 WFGNLVE
-4463 RNGQLS
+4463 RNEQLS
-4469 EWLSKGRP
+4469 TWLTKGRP
-4477 SSFSITCFFNP
+4477 SCFSITHFFNA

-4493 AMKQEVTRAHVAD
+4493 AMKQEVTRAHAKE
-4506 RWSLDDVVLHTE
+4506 RWSLDDVVLHAE

-4523 GSTNVKKA
+4523 GKANVKKA

-4536 YIHGLFLD
+4536 YIYGLFLD
-4544 GCSWNKQDNTV
+4544 GCAWSKPDNSL

-4562 LFAAL
+4562 LFAVL
-4567 PVLYVTAVTASQ
+4567 PVLFVTAVTSTQ
-4579 KKGSSG
+4579 KRGSAG
-4585 EYGPYGPYCC
+4585 EYGPYGPYRC

-4602 RTDLHLICIVE
+4602 RTDLHLICMIDL
-4613 IPTREF
+4613 PTRES
-4619 RPQHWQLRGAALLC
+4619 RPQHWALRGAALLC
-4633 STE
+4633 SME